1 MPPEKPN
8 SDALRA
14 IGWGGLVGGVLDISD
29 ALLFYGMRGVAPQR
43 LLQGIARG
51 LLGTPAIQGG
61 WPAAA
66 LGLALHFLIAF
77 TAAAVYYAASRKLRM
92 LRERP
97 ILSGLLYG
105 FAVFL
110 FMNMVVLPLSAIH
123 QSPIAWMHLSIAS
136 ANAVLAV
143 MLFVGLPIAISVNRY
158 AK

>member
-8 SDALRA
+8 SDALQA
-14 IGWGGLVGGVLDISD
+14 IGWGGLIGGVLDISD
-29 ALLFYGMRGVAPQR
+29 ALLFYGTRGVLPQR
-43 LLQGIARG
+43 LLQGIASG
-51 LLGTPAIQGG
+51 LLGARALQGG
-61 WPAAA
+61 WAAA
-66 LGLALHFLIAF
+66 GLGLALHFLIAF
-77 TAAAVYYAASRKLRM
+77 TAAAVYYAVSRKLRM

-123 QSPIAWMHLSIAS
+123 QSPTAWMQVSIAS

-143 MLFVGLPIAISVNRY
+143 MLFVGLPIAISVNRF
-158 AK
+158 AR